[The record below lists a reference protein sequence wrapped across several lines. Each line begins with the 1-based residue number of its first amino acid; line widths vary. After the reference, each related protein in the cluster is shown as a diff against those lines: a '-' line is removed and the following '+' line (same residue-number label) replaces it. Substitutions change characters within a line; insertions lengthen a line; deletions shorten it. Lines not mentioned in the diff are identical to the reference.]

1 MQVLPLTGAD
11 AAGVLERAV
20 HISLFTWRR
29 AGPDDAVDDS
39 DRKGWWGDCVPSVA
53 GDKIG
58 SRLWL
63 LQRRTLVADTLKD
76 AQSYAE
82 EALAWLMEDEVVT
95 SVTVTA
101 ERQGN
106 DRMNLRVMLTEQN
119 GETLELNFE
128 DTWGLINAV

>member
-1 MQVLPLTGAD
+1 MMREGLLR
-11 AAGVLERAV
+11 RAV
-20 HISLFTWRR
+20 TISLFTWRR

-39 DRKGWWGDCVPSVA
+39 NRKGWWGDCVPSVA

>member
-1 MQVLPLTGAD
+1 MTREGLLRRSVT
-11 AAGVLERAV
+11 
-20 HISLFTWRR
+20 ISLFTWRR

-82 EALAWLMEDEVVT
+82 EALAWMIEDDVVT

-106 DRMNLRVMLTEQN
+106 DRMNLRVVLTEQN
-119 GETLELNFE
+119 GETQELNFE

>member
-1 MQVLPLTGAD
+1 MNRENLLR
-11 AAGVLERAV
+11 RAV
-20 HISLFTWRR
+20 TISLFTWRR
-29 AGPDDAVDDS
+29 AGPDDVVDDS

-82 EALAWLMEDEVVT
+82 EALAWLVDDVVVT
-95 SVTVTA
+95 SVTVTL
-101 ERQGN
+101 ERQGH
-106 DRMNLRVMLTEQN
+106 DRLNLRVTLLELN

>member
-1 MQVLPLTGAD
+1 MNRESLLR
-11 AAGVLERAV
+11 RAV
-20 HISLFTWRR
+20 TISLFTWRR
-29 AGPDDAVDDS
+29 AGPDDVVDDS

-82 EALAWLMEDEVVT
+82 EALAWLVDDVVVT
-95 SVTVTA
+95 SVTVTL
-101 ERQGN
+101 ERQGH
-106 DRMNLRVMLTEQN
+106 DRLNLRVTLLELN